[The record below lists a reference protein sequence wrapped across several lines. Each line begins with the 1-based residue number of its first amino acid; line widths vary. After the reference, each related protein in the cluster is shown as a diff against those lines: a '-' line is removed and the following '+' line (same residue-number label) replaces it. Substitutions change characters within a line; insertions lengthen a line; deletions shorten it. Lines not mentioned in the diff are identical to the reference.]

1 MVKQE
6 RAARTR
12 ESLVRAAA
20 EVFTEEGFAT
30 ASIAGISGR
39 AGVTSGALHFHFSG
53 KDELASTVEG
63 RAAAALRVIIRTAGE
78 PGRSGNPLTVLV
90 DSTYTLMALLAGD
103 VVVRA
108 GFALSADVTHRSR
121 VDLRGQWREWTGE
134 LIEAAGRRGLLAEG
148 VTPRDVTPAV
158 VASLVGLEVLGTA
171 DPDWF
176 AAPTLTR
183 VWSVLLPGISG
194 KEHGPEDRPD
204 EHETN

>member
-20 EVFTEEGFAT
+20 EAFIEGGFAA

-53 KDELASTVEG
+53 KDELARTVEG
-63 RAAAALRVIIRTAGE
+63 RAAAALRTVARAAEE
-78 PGRSGNPLTVLV
+78 PETRARDPLSLLV

-108 GFALSADVTHRSR
+108 GFALSADVTRRSR
-121 VDLRGQWREWTGE
+121 LDLRGQWQEWTRG
-134 LIEAAGRRGLLAEG
+134 LIEAAGREGLLAEG
-148 VTPRDVTPAV
+148 VTPRDATPAV
-158 VASLVGLEVLGTA
+158 VASVVGLEVLGAA
-171 DPDWF
+171 DPEWL
-176 AAPTLTR
+176 AADTLTR
-183 VWSVLLPGISG
+183 VWSVVLPSIAA
-194 KEHGPEDRPD
+194 EHQEGS
-204 EHETN
+204 